1 MRKVVVLAASGVFAV
16 LAAVFLMINGR
27 AKKIFASDTV
37 VNEMDVSGMTKEDL
51 EQEIRDYSLTVT
63 YRDEQGKEVSE
74 KVNGTDFDMSLG
86 KNEEA
91 VSKILNQQGIWEY
104 LTGDG
109 GEHKLDELVQY
120 DETKLAASVE
130 QLTCFDIEKSIRPKN
145 AYISEYDK
153 AEGYRIIEETAGNI
167 IDKEKAYQVII
178 NAVQGMEREI
188 NLSEEDCYQKAEITS
203 DDKRLN
209 RALEQLNTYAGAKI
223 TYRFDSK
230 KEVLDGRTISK
241 WLKVNK
247 KGKVTIQEEKA
258 AEYILKLRR
267 KYDTIFSSRKF
278 KTSYG
283 KIVTV
288 DGGDYGWWMNS
299 QKEKKELLKLIKAG
313 KKVNR
318 SPEYYQEAESYGK
331 KDYGNTYV
339 EINLAAQHVF
349 LYVDG
354 KKILETDCVTGNAS
368 RGYDTPAGTYS
379 ITYTERN
386 ATLNGENYSTPVK
399 YWMPFNRNIGLHD
412 ASWRSSFG
420 GEIYKY
426 NGSHGCVNLP
436 PDKAAKLFQYVKK
449 GMPVICYNY
458 LPSKD
463 VAKPAVKVNDTVKQ
477 QEPAKKNNSEVE
489 KNTTSDNKNNTTKK
503 KNASDKKSNASDK
516 KSNTT
521 KKDNESDKKSNTAK
535 KDNTSDKKSNTT
547 KKENT
552 SEKKN
557 NTAKKENVPDKKNN
571 TAKKKNAS
579 DKKSNTTKKE
589 NASDKKNNTTKKKNA
604 PDKKSNTAKNNSS
617 AKKDNTLDKK
627 DNGAKREKTISKVSK
642 KNSSGKSG
650 KKASDQT
657 AG

>member
-223 TYRFDSK
+223 TYHFDSK

-489 KNTTSDNKNNTTKK
+489 KNSTSDSKNRKIK
-503 KNASDKKSNASDK
+503 KNNASDK

-521 KKDNESDKKSNTAK
+521 KKDNESDKKSNITK
-535 KDNTSDKKSNTT
+535 KDNTSDKKSNTA
-547 KKENT
+547 KKDNT
-552 SEKKN
+552 SDKKN
-557 NTAKKENVPDKKNN
+557 NTAKKENALDKKNN

-627 DNGAKREKTISKVSK
+627 DNGAKSEKTISKVSK

-657 AG
+657 AR

>member
-37 VNEMDVSGMTKEDL
+37 VNEMDVSGMSKEDL

-167 IDKEKAYQVII
+167 IDKEKAYQVIM

-203 DDKRLN
+203 GDKRLN

-489 KNTTSDNKNNTTKK
+489 KNTTADNKNNTTKK
-503 KNASDKKSNASDK
+503 KNTSDK

-521 KKDNESDKKSNTAK
+521 KKDNESDKKSNTTK
-535 KDNTSDKKSNTT
+535 KDNTSDKKSNTA
-547 KKENT
+547 KKDNT
-552 SEKKN
+552 SDKKN

-571 TAKKKNAS
+571 TAKKENAP
-579 DKKSNTTKKE
+579 DKKSNTKKKK
-589 NASDKKNNTTKKKNA
+589 NASDKKNNTTKKN
-604 PDKKSNTAKNNSS
+604 NTAAKNNSS
-617 AKKDNTLDKK
+617 AKKDDTLDKK
-627 DNGAKREKTISKVSK
+627 DNGAKSEKTISKVSK

-657 AG
+657 AR

>member
-1 MRKVVVLAASGVFAV
+1 
-16 LAAVFLMINGR
+16 
-27 AKKIFASDTV
+27 
-37 VNEMDVSGMTKEDL
+37 
-51 EQEIRDYSLTVT
+51 
-63 YRDEQGKEVSE
+63 
-74 KVNGTDFDMSLG
+74 
-86 KNEEA
+86 
-91 VSKILNQQGIWEY
+91 
-104 LTGDG
+104 
-109 GEHKLDELVQY
+109 
-120 DETKLAASVE
+120 
-130 QLTCFDIEKSIRPKN
+130 
-145 AYISEYDK
+145 
-153 AEGYRIIEETAGNI
+153 
-167 IDKEKAYQVII
+167 
-178 NAVQGMEREI
+178 
-188 NLSEEDCYQKAEITS
+188 
-203 DDKRLN
+203 
-209 RALEQLNTYAGAKI
+209 
-223 TYRFDSK
+223 
-230 KEVLDGRTISK
+230 
-241 WLKVNK
+241 
-247 KGKVTIQEEKA
+247 
-258 AEYILKLRR
+258 
-267 KYDTIFSSRKF
+267 
-278 KTSYG
+278 
-283 KIVTV
+283 
-288 DGGDYGWWMNS
+288 MNS

-339 EINLAAQHVF
+339 EINLAAQDVF

-489 KNTTSDNKNNTTKK
+489 KNSTSDSKNKKIK
-503 KNASDKKSNASDK
+503 KNNASDK

-521 KKDNESDKKSNTAK
+521 KKDNESDKKSNTTK

-547 KKENT
+547 KKDNT
-552 SEKKN
+552 SDKKN

-589 NASDKKNNTTKKKNA
+589 NASDKKNNTTKKN
-604 PDKKSNTAKNNSS
+604 NTAAKNNSS

-627 DNGAKREKTISKVSK
+627 DNGAKSEKTISKVTK

-657 AG
+657 AR